1 MPVTGM
7 LASVQ
12 DVAEARVVLSAGVD
26 LIDLKNPSTG
36 ALGALDEDV
45 LRDIVRFV
53 DGRRPVSA
61 TIGDL
66 PCETG
71 ILGEAIGR
79 TAACGV
85 DLIKVGIFASRVD
98 DGTRCL
104 LKRHCA
110 AGDRIILVFFAEYW
124 RDGADFRR
132 LAQAGVEGVMLDTA
146 DKGAGPLT
154 KRMDIPALRSFVTG
168 ARDVGLLAGLAG
180 SLSTADVHR
189 LLPLQPDYLGFRG
202 ALCPAGRRD
211 GDIDAGAVGAIRELL
226 AGEAV
231 SPNGAIAPAAA

>member
-12 DVAEARVVLSAGVD
+12 DVAEARVVLAAGVD

-202 ALCPAGRRD
+202 ALCPAGRRG
-211 GDIDAGAVGAIRELL
+211 GDIDARAVGAIRELL
-226 AGEAV
+226 AGDAL
-231 SPNGAIAPAAA
+231 SPDGAIAPAAA